1 MKTQDSGTGNFWIKH
16 YITHFA
22 VWEGGGPSVIDISA
36 GNNFVFPKLI

>member
-22 VWEGGGPSVIDISA
+22 VWEGGPSVIDISA